1 METARARSRCGALWP
16 PHRGPHGPRQA
27 AAGARCCLPRPSHPA
42 FHLRAVKTPSPAAGL
57 PEGAAGS
64 RTAIPPWR
72 RSRAQARGAQSV
84 DTWDRAGAGKRNE
97 RSQQLRRVGR
107 EPLRPEAESSQVARC
122 RPACDS
128 RGTGRRGDRAHLMI
142 TDQRENVGRLRRSF
156 AYTRVLSNRVLRN
169 LLSCQVRS
177 KSGKSKS
184 EKFHLANN

>member
-1 METARARSRCGALWP
+1 METARAWSRCGALWP

-57 PEGAAGS
+57 PEGAAVS

-128 RGTGRRGDRAHLMI
+128 RGTGRRGGGG
-142 TDQRENVGRLRRSF
+142 TEP
-156 AYTRVLSNRVLRN
+156 T
-169 LLSCQVRS
+169 
-177 KSGKSKS
+177 
-184 EKFHLANN
+184 